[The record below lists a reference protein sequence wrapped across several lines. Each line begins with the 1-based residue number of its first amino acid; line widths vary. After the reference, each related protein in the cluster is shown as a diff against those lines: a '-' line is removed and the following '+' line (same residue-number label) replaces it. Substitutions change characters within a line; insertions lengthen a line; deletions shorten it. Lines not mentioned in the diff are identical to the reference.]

1 MKINEMLKICKDIYD
16 SYQPKKE
23 DTILY
28 KKHPHLFVLGC
39 VMDSQIDADKAW
51 NIPKLV
57 AKEVGGSDFQYFMQK
72 DEKYYI
78 QLFKDRKY
86 HRFNERMGLAFYYA
100 IQLISNKYKGDA
112 SNIWNDEPTSAELVC
127 RFLEFKNIG
136 VKIATMA
143 ANLLTRDY
151 KVKLKDYYSIDISPD
166 VHVKRTMFRMGLLG
180 NFQCDDF
187 TNIDPN
193 KVIYRARS
201 LNPTFPGLMDLAFW
215 KVGFDRICTNTKCNA
230 KLCPFAELCIKQG
243 VEKGEK

>member
-16 SYQPKKE
+16 SYQSKKE

-28 KKHPHLFVLGC
+28 EKHPHLFVLGC

-57 AKEVGGSDFQYFMQK
+57 ANEVGGMDFQSFMQK

-86 HRFNERMGLAFYYA
+86 HRFNERMGLDFYHA
-100 IQLISNKYKGDA
+100 IQLISNKYNGDA
-112 SNIWNDEPTSAELVC
+112 SNIRNDEPTSAELVC

-143 ANLLTRDY
+143 ANLLARDY

-180 NFQCDDF
+180 NFQCDDL
-187 TNIDPN
+187 TKIDPN

-201 LNPTFPGLMDLAFW
+201 INPIFPGLMDLAFW
-215 KVGFDRICTNTKCNA
+215 KVGFDRICINTKCNA
-230 KLCPFAELCIKQG
+230 KLCPFAEVCIKQG
-243 VEKGEK
+243 VEKVEK

>member
-16 SYQPKKE
+16 SYQSKKE

-28 KKHPHLFVLGC
+28 EKHPHLFVLGC

-57 AKEVGGSDFQYFMQK
+57 ANEVGGMDFQFFMQK
-72 DEKYYI
+72 DEEYYI

-100 IQLISNKYKGDA
+100 IQLILNKYNGDA

-143 ANLLTRDY
+143 ANLLARDY

-180 NFQCDDF
+180 NFQCDDL
-187 TNIDPN
+187 TKIDPN

-201 LNPTFPGLMDLAFW
+201 INPTFPGLVDLAFW
-215 KVGFDRICTNTKCNA
+215 KVGFDRICTNNKCNA

-243 VEKGEK
+243 VEKVEK